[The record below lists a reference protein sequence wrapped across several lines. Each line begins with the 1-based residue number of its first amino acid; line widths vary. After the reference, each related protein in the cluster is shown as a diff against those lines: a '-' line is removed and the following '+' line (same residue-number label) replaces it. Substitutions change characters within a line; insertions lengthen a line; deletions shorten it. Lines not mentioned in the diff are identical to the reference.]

1 MSDIKGI
8 ILDVDGVIIG
18 EKIGF
23 NSPHPHIEVINK
35 LKQIKRKGINITL
48 CTAKPYFAIQKEIES
63 AGLNNLHITDGGSV
77 IINPIDNVIQN
88 RHILDREQAKS
99 VIEMCIANNIYV
111 EFYTVDDYFIQRSEE
126 CELTKQHIHILQ
138 KAPIIVENLAEIS
151 LEKEVTKI
159 MPIALNDGEDKE
171 RVNNLYKQLNVDL
184 AFNWSVHPVA
194 LPLQFGIVT
203 ATGISKKQGL
213 IEISR
218 SSNIP
223 LENILGVGDST
234 SDWNFIELCGYA
246 AAMGNASN
254 ELKELVKTKGE
265 NNSYIGEHVNEN
277 GIVGILNHFVK

>member
-1 MSDIKGI
+1 M
-8 ILDVDGVIIG
+8 
-18 EKIGF
+18 
-23 NSPHPHIEVINK
+23 
-35 LKQIKRKGINITL
+35 KQIKRKGINITL

-99 VIEMCIANNIYV
+99 VIEMCIAINIDV